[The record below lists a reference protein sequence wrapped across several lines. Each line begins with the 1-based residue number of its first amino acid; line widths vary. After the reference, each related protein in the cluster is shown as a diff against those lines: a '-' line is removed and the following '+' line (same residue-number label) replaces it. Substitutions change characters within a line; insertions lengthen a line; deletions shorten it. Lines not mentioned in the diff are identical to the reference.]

1 MRDEMA
7 LAQVAGLPQFL
18 RYRIPVL
25 AHSRLLGAVVP
36 RTELQVVLQRPGG
49 QVMSQLYRQPYINGH
64 PATLSP
70 DNGKPRRSG
79 GRECEHFDGA
89 DDTAYGEDRDAQAPE
104 GGA

>member
-1 MRDEMA
+1 
-7 LAQVAGLPQFL
+7 
-18 RYRIPVL
+18 
-25 AHSRLLGAVVP
+25 
-36 RTELQVVLQRPGG
+36 
-49 QVMSQLYRQPYINGH
+49 MSQLYRQPYINGH

-89 DDTAYGEDRDAQAPE
+89 DDTAYGEDRDAQATE